1 MGHLDFAQSKI
12 HTLESFNSLRHV
24 WRFEGKKL
32 VFTNGC
38 FDIFH
43 IGHLTYLAK
52 ARDLGQKLV
61 VGLNSDDSV
70 TRLKGPKRP
79 IQSLAERALQLAS
92 LRFVDAVI
100 PFEQDTPLELIKS
113 IEPDVLVKGG
123 DYTLT
128 EIVGHELVLER
139 GGEVK
144 TIDLVPGKSTT
155 ATIERLNNNG

>member
-12 HTLESFNSLRHV
+12 HTSESFKSLRHV

-38 FDIFH
+38 FDILH

-52 ARDLGQKLV
+52 ARDLGHKLV
-61 VGLNSDDSV
+61 IGLNSDDSV
-70 TRLKGPKRP
+70 TRLKGPSRP
-79 IQSLAERALQLAS
+79 VNGLTDRALQLAS
-92 LRFVDAVI
+92 LSFVDAVI
-100 PFEQDTPLELIKS
+100 PFEEDTPIGLIES
-113 IEPDVLVKGG
+113 IKPDVLVKGG
-123 DYTLT
+123 DYSLT
-128 EIVGHELVLER
+128 EIVGHEFVLDH